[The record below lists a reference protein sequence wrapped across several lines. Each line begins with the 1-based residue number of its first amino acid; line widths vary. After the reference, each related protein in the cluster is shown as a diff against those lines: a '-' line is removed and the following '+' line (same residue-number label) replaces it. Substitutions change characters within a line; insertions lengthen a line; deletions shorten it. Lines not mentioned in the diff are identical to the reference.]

1 MRILVIGA
9 GGLLG
14 SAVTQALI
22 DAGHVVTMLARSQ
35 VALQARFPAARA
47 VLGDLR
53 NVATIA
59 PALRDVDA
67 VYLSLS
73 VRPDEREAEFHT
85 ETDGINNLLAAL
97 PGTPVRRI
105 VYLSS
110 LVQRYLGHNGFDWWV
125 FRVKQ
130 AALRQLAAAPIATTI
145 FYPSNFMESVA
156 DQSTMGRAVM
166 VATGSQVANYYI
178 AAADY
183 AAQVVAA
190 LARSVTT
197 SEHYVV
203 QGPQALTQA
212 QAAQQFVQHA
222 QRRYLVVPVP
232 WLALRLASHTSVR
245 AHYGR
250 HIIEAVSNYPE
261 VFEAQATWDLLG
273 RPTTTMAMFAAR
285 YHEVT
290 VRNA

>member
-85 ETDGINNLLAAL
+85 
-97 PGTPVRRI
+97 
-105 VYLSS
+105 
-110 LVQRYLGHNGFDWWV
+110 
-125 FRVKQ
+125 
-130 AALRQLAAAPIATTI
+130 
-145 FYPSNFMESVA
+145 
-156 DQSTMGRAVM
+156 
-166 VATGSQVANYYI
+166 
-178 AAADY
+178 
-183 AAQVVAA
+183 
-190 LARSVTT
+190 
-197 SEHYVV
+197 
-203 QGPQALTQA
+203 
-212 QAAQQFVQHA
+212 
-222 QRRYLVVPVP
+222 
-232 WLALRLASHTSVR
+232 
-245 AHYGR
+245 
-250 HIIEAVSNYPE
+250 
-261 VFEAQATWDLLG
+261 
-273 RPTTTMAMFAAR
+273 
-285 YHEVT
+285 
-290 VRNA
+290 